1 MAESQFLSVIRVWAA
16 LAWADD
22 VIADAEADAMK
33 RLISSAE
40 LTEDER
46 TTAMGWLEE
55 KVDLDTANI
64 KGLKDEARR
73 GIYRAAA
80 RLAAVD
86 LEIAAEER
94 TFLTRLREGLEISE
108 TDAKEIEANIPGM
121 TGEDA

>member
-22 VIADAEADAMK
+22 KIADAEADAMK

-40 LTEDER
+40 LTDDER
-46 TTAMGWLEE
+46 TTAMGWLDE

-86 LEIAAEER
+86 LDIADAER

-108 TDAKEIEANIPGM
+108 DDAKEIEANIPGM
-121 TGEDA
+121 NGDA

>member
-22 VIADAEADAMK
+22 KIADAEADAMK

-40 LTEDER
+40 LPDDER
-46 TTAMGWLEE
+46 ETALGWLTT

-64 KGLKDEARR
+64 KGLNEEARR

-86 LEIAAEER
+86 LEIADEER
-94 TFLTRLREGLEISE
+94 SFLATLRDGLEISE
-108 TDAKEIEANIPGM
+108 EDAKEIEANIPGM
-121 TGEDA
+121 SEA